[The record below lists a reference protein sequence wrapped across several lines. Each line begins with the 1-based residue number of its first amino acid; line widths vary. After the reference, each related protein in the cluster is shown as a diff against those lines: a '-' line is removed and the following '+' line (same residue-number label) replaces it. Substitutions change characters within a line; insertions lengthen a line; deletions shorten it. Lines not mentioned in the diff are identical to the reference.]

1 MRSATHNIK
10 ETDQIDLDEI
20 CENLLAADENI
31 RDIILFGSFAY
42 APSLAR
48 DIDLLV
54 TTTERKDY
62 GIYLDA
68 VVDCPLNVDVV
79 VRQPGNK
86 IGDWIAW
93 GVKAVGQ
100 LLMGGRET
108 LEEVTEVPAPT
119 FERVRKIFRFAD
131 RNLLYAQEVQ
141 DLDVKDEAYKDAFNK
156 LFDVARIAVMAYLD
170 SEQTRWG
177 QLRRALPESFE
188 KRFKQIIDT
197 CHVSYFYNSE
207 YPQEDV
213 DAEFKR
219 WRDQVEQFVDD
230 LEQACIEDAR

>member
-1 MRSATHNIK
+1 MRSTIHNAREI
-10 ETDQIDLDEI
+10 DQIDLDEL
-20 CENLLAADENI
+20 CRNLLAADEDI

-42 APSLAR
+42 APTLAQ

-54 TTTERKDY
+54 TTIDRKDY

-79 VRQPGNK
+79 VRQPGDR

-93 GVKAVGQ
+93 GIRTVGQ
-100 LLMGGRET
+100 LLVGGRET

-119 FERVRKIFRFAD
+119 YEDARKLFILAD
-131 RNLLYAQEVQ
+131 EMWESARQEQ
-141 DLDVKDEAYKDAFNK
+141 EAFLKDAKYKDSFNK
-156 LFDVARIAVMAYLD
+156 LFDVARNAVMAYLD

-197 CHVSYFYNSE
+197 CHVSYFYHGD
-207 YPQEDV
+207 YPQESV
-213 DAEFKR
+213 DEEFKR
-219 WRDQVEQFVDD
+219 WRD
-230 LEQACIEDAR
+230 

>member
-1 MRSATHNIK
+1 MRSTIHNTREI
-10 ETDQIDLDEI
+10 DQIDLNEL
-20 CENLLAADENI
+20 CENLLAADEGI

-42 APSLAR
+42 APTLAQ

-54 TTTERKDY
+54 TTTDRKDY

-79 VRQPGNK
+79 VRQPGDR

-93 GVKAVGQ
+93 GIRTVGQ
-100 LLMGGRET
+100 LLVGGRET
-108 LEEVTEVPAPT
+108 LEEVIEVPAPT
-119 FERVRKIFRFAD
+119 YEDARKLFILAD
-131 RNLLYAQEVQ
+131 EMWESARQEQEVF
-141 DLDVKDEAYKDAFNK
+141 LKDAKYKDSFNK
-156 LFDVARIAVMAYLD
+156 LFDVARNAVMAYLD

-197 CHVSYFYNSE
+197 CHVSYFYRGV
-207 YPQEDV
+207 YPQESV

-219 WRDQVEQFVDD
+219 WRDQVEQFVND
-230 LEQACIEDAR
+230 LEQAVSEN

>member
-1 MRSATHNIK
+1 MRSAIHNTK
-10 ETDQIDLDEI
+10 EIDQIDLDEL
-20 CENLLAADENI
+20 CRNLLTADENI

-42 APSLAR
+42 APTLAQ

-54 TTTERKDY
+54 TTTDRKDY
-62 GIYLDA
+62 GVYLDA

-79 VRQPGNK
+79 VRQPGDK

-93 GVKAVGQ
+93 GVRTVGQ
-100 LLMGGRET
+100 LLVDGRET

-119 FERVRKIFRFAD
+119 FERARKIFRFAD
-131 RNLLYAQEVQ
+131 RSFSYAQEDQ
-141 DLDVKDEAYKDAFNK
+141 DLDVRDEGYKDAFNK
-156 LFDVARIAVMAYLD
+156 LFDVARNAVMAYLD

-197 CHVSYFYNSE
+197 CHVSYFYNGE
-207 YPQEDV
+207 YPQESV

-230 LEQACIEDAR
+230 LEQAASEN